1 MSSIAKR
8 PKLFIVEDDAAY
20 QEIYQEMFRPNYD
33 LHIAGNREDALAV
46 LRKQGFDVALIDM
59 RLKAD
64 ERGNTDGLGVAQF
77 IRDMGY
83 STEIILK
90 SGFPIETPE
99 IDARIKK
106 LKPFAVLD
114 KAAEGQVRQL
124 LETVAQAA
132 AKQMASSR

>member
-1 MSSIAKR
+1 MSSTAR
-8 PKLFIVEDDAAY
+8 CPKLIIVEDNPAIQKIY
-20 QEIYQEMFRPNYD
+20 KEIFEADYD
-33 LHIAGNREDALAV
+33 LQVAGNKEDALAI
-46 LRKQGFDVALIDM
+46 LRKQGFDVALVDM

-64 ERGNTDGLGVAQF
+64 ERGNIDGLDVAQF

-90 SGFPIETPE
+90 SGFPTETPE
-99 IDARIKK
+99 IEARIKK

-132 AKQMASSR
+132 AK